1 MDTIHQMLQFI
12 ADPQNTFGQHTAD
25 TLILSALAILL
36 ALVIALPLGILV
48 ARQPIAAFIVS
59 NLSGLVRAIPTLAL
73 LAIMILYFKQIGFT
87 PSLVALTALGIPPIL
102 LNTIAGLRGVDPA
115 AVDAARGMGMTTS
128 QILTRVQ
135 IPLVLPVVAAGVRN
149 SAVQIIATVPLAALV
164 GGGGYGD
171 YIVAG
176 INVLDIPQL
185 LVGAVGIALL
195 ALIAE
200 FGLAAVQRLA
210 TPRGIRAVDVA
221 IAPSEATGPRP
232 SRGSPMAA

>member
-1 MDTIHQMLQFI
+1 MDTIRRMLQFI

-25 TLILSALAILL
+25 TLKLSVLAILL
-36 ALVIALPLGILV
+36 ALVIALPLGVLV
-48 ARQPIAAFIVS
+48 ARQPIAAFIVT
-59 NLSGLVRAIPTLAL
+59 NLSGLVRAIPTLAV
-73 LAIMILYFKQIGFT
+73 LAVMILYFNQIGFT

-115 AVDAARGMGMTTS
+115 AVDAAKGMGMTS
-128 QILTRVQ
+128 WQVLTRVQ

-149 SAVQIIATVPLAALV
+149 SAVQIIATVPIAGLI

-171 YIVAG
+171 YIFAG
-176 INVLDIPQL
+176 INLLDIPQL

-200 FGLAAVQRLA
+200 FGLATVQRFA
-210 TPRGIRAVDVA
+210 TPRGIRVA
-221 IAPSEATGPRP
+221 EAPPTPASAAFPLPG
-232 SRGSPMAA
+232 RGSPLAA